1 MALSTQHR
9 TTIYGKLA
17 PILGPEEARA
27 LLDQFPTT
35 EREQPATEGFVRAE
49 VGILRGELHREI
61 GLLRSEMHEQI
72 GALRSEMHSLFRR
85 QTMWFAGL
93 LISAITLSTAI
104 NALVVSSLR

>member
-17 PILGPEEARA
+17 PILGPEEARL

-49 VGILRGELHREI
+49 VGILRGELHREF
-61 GLLRSEMHEQI
+61 GLLRSE
-72 GALRSEMHSLFRR
+72 LHSLFRR
-85 QTMWFAGL
+85 RTMWFAGL

>member
-61 GLLRSEMHEQI
+61 GLLRSEMH
-72 GALRSEMHSLFRR
+72 SLFRR